1 MLTEKKCF
9 SRGLAFFSLLLA
21 VGCLVGWWQSERSAL
36 PAVSAAPTRTVILDA
51 GHGGSD
57 GGTVGVNGAL
67 EKDLNLLYVK
77 TLADLFR
84 EAGVNVILTRTEDE
98 LVLLPGEENATG
110 KKKKDLANRLSV
122 ARANPD
128 ALFVSIHMNSYPSA
142 KVSGLQVWCAKD
154 KESRA
159 VAGRIQ
165 ENVRA
170 NLQPDN
176 TRAVK
181 EATSAIYLL
190 HNAVTPS
197 VLVECGFLSSP
208 EEAGKLCR
216 EDYRK
221 ELCFLIF
228 CAIMEEE

>member
-1 MLTEKKCF
+1 MLSEKKCF

-21 VGCLVGWWQSERSAL
+21 VGCLVGWWQSDRAASF
-36 PAVSAAPTRTVILDA
+36 AVAAPTRTVILDA

-67 EKDLNLLYVK
+67 EKDLNLLYVQ

-84 EAGVNVILTRTEDE
+84 GAGVNVILTRTEDE
-98 LVLLPGEENATG
+98 LVLLPGEENAAG
-110 KKKKDLANRLSV
+110 KKKKDLANRLAV

-154 KESRA
+154 EESRA

-165 ENVRA
+165 KNVKA

-176 TRAVK
+176 NREVK

-190 HNAVTPS
+190 HNATTPS

-221 ELCFLIF
+221 ELCFSIF